1 VLSAPGSLS
10 AERVF
15 TAGTGISTAD
25 AGAGSAFTV
34 TIDNSAVATLTGS
47 VFSGDVS
54 FQAGLSGSLQALTDG
69 TPYLRSGEGI
79 SVTTGSAGYVQIS
92 NTGVSERQRQSYFL
106 AQSYS
111 AGINVPVAST
121 NFGVVSYDIG
131 LIDVLL
137 NGQLLHSGTSAQ
149 VTADPVE
156 RDYYVTGASSLN
168 FAFEIE
174 VHDVLDVMVY
184 KVVS

>member
-1 VLSAPGSLS
+1 M
-10 AERVF
+10 
-15 TAGTGISTAD
+15 
-25 AGAGSAFTV
+25 SAFTV
-34 TIDNSAVATLTGS
+34 GVNDSIVATLTGS

-54 FQAGLSGSLQALTDG
+54 FQSGLSGSLQALTDG

-137 NGQLLHSGTSAQ
+137 NGQLLHSGTSTQ

-156 RDYYVTGASSLN
+156 RDYYVTGASSLK
-168 FAFEIE
+168 FAFDIEIN
-174 VHDVLDVMVY
+174 DVLDVMVY